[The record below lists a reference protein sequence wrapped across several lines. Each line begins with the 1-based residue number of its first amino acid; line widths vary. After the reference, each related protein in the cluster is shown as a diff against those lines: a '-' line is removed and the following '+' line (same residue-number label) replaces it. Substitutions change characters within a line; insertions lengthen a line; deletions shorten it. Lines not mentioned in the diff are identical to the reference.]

1 MMDAIKAAVF
11 LLLLPLAMTIEFRA
25 LFSVLKLE
33 KYDELEQGLEN
44 GFTEFIK
51 TLENPQEI
59 DFSSFVSETFIQ
71 LQITFSKM
79 QQSV

>member
-1 MMDAIKAAVF
+1 MDAIKAAVF